1 MYMYI
6 SSQYTCTCISDVHY
20 YALNG
25 QLCLE
30 LLQIH
35 MYMYLQEYC
44 NVCFDERKRENRA
57 YINVRRT
64 HYNTTDNPTMN
75 SKSV

>member
-6 SSQYTCTCISDVHY
+6 SSEYTCTCISDVHY

-25 QLCLE
+25 QLCLSYYKYTCTC
-30 LLQIH
+30 I
-35 MYMYLQEYC
+35 C
-44 NVCFDERKRENRA
+44 KSNVCFDERKRESRA

-64 HYNTTDNPTMN
+64 RYNTTDNPTMN